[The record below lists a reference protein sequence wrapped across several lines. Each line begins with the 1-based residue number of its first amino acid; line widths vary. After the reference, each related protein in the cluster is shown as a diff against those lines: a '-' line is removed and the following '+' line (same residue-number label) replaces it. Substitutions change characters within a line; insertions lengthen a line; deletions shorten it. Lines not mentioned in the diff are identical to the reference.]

1 MTTRVPDARVERR
14 GCHANR
20 NSLKLATEGKSVRIM
35 VLNVESTLQWSLDQ
49 SRVEMRVRAIDA
61 ATVWSVQPRQPVRTY
76 GEWAWT
82 P

>member
-1 MTTRVPDARVERR
+1 MTTRVQDARVERR

-49 SRVEMRVRAIDA
+49 SRVEMRVCAIDA
-61 ATVWSVQPRQPVRTY
+61 ATLWNMQPHQRVRTD
-76 GEWAWT
+76 GEWVWT